1 LLQVLLNYDEH
12 GDRHVGYIANV
23 HTQAFQGSEAVLL
36 SQLTD
41 IMIFVSLF
49 KEKKTQPRDIID
61 FDVVCGDFN
70 ADNMSPG
77 KVILSVK
84 LWPIQPYTLIR
95 LNFTILSFQV
105 STVPSHIY
113 SFCFFTT
120 HYKVVTFLLEDSSQC
135 RAQFA

>member
-1 LLQVLLNYDEH
+1 VLLDYDEH

-41 IMIFVSLF
+41 VMVFVSLF

-70 ADNMSPG
+70 ADNISPG
-77 KVILSVK
+77 KVTLSVELSHLAVYK
-84 LWPIQPYTLIR
+84 IEPYKPLIPSVTCIKSNILLLFPHNTL
-95 LNFTILSFQV
+95 
-105 STVPSHIY
+105 
-113 SFCFFTT
+113 
-120 HYKVVTFLLEDSSQC
+120 
-135 RAQFA
+135 